1 MGDYDMSVFE
11 RAIPSDMSVS
21 EESIVNIL
29 CFLQKS
35 PVTLHSLLIMKND
48 KLIYEKYYAP
58 YDENNLHRMFSISK
72 SFTAM
77 GISLLADKGLV
88 ELDRSI
94 CDYFPEY
101 VDENTH
107 PFIRMTT
114 IRNMLQ
120 MRSPHASTTYKVC
133 MKTDWVESFFK
144 VTPTHKPGT
153 VFHYDTAAAHV
164 LCALVEKLSGK
175 DLLTFLK
182 DEALHY
188 VDFSKESYMVK
199 DPFGVSMGGSGL
211 MATPMDIMKFLFI
224 LYKKGT
230 VTCNDG
236 KVRTLFNPEFIEETT
251 RNITDTYM
259 TAPVASEAQG
269 YGMQIWMNQKGG
281 FTLYGMG
288 GQLGICVPSEKLLV
302 VTTAD
307 TQGLQGG
314 NQIIYDAIYENL
326 IDNKNNGNDKDGKR
340 ADGFCKK
347 SDGSLLEEGLAI
359 APPRLPESYSIT
371 FPDFDPEKIP
381 EYIRGLA
388 EKDSAAAGDAG
399 GTMGASQALPL
410 EYNLTENSSGFEKLS
425 LFLSPKGS
433 GQCYIEFKQG
443 NNSYR
448 IVFGLGSMVRGIF
461 PIYETRYVAGGIFS
475 RDNVL
480 YVKVH
485 LIGESVGSVHFQLYF
500 GDDDVVVFMKK
511 IEETF
516 FKEFEGHLYG
526 KLK

>member
-1 MGDYDMSVFE
+1 MFTFE
-11 RAIPSDMSVS
+11 KAQPSKVGIADDAP
-21 EESIVNIL
+21 ERIIRDLNA
-29 CFLQKS
+29 S
-35 PVTLHSLLIMKND
+35 PVTLHNLLIMKD
-48 KLIYEKYYAP
+48 DRLIFEKYYAP

-77 GISLLADKGLV
+77 GISLLADDGLID
-88 ELDRSI
+88 LDRSV

-153 VFHYDTAAAHV
+153 VFHYDTSAAHV

-182 DEALHY
+182 DRALHY

-230 VTCNDG
+230 IVCSDG
-236 KVRTLFNPEFIEETT
+236 KERTLFNPDFIAEAT

-259 TAPVASEAQG
+259 TAPVSSEAQG

-288 GQLGICVPSEKLLV
+288 GQLGICIPSENLLI

-314 NQIIYDAIYENL
+314 NQIIYDAIYKNL
-326 IDNKNNGNDKDGKR
+326 IDDKKEMPEQKCGEESSGDYGGDSY
-340 ADGFCKK
+340 AI
-347 SDGSLLEEGLAI
+347 GS
-359 APPRLPESYSIT
+359 PKLPESYRLF
-371 FPDFDPEKIP
+371 FPEFDPEKIP
-381 EYIRGLA
+381 EYVRGIAGSRSLTLKYSLA
-388 EKDSAAAGDAG
+388 ENG
-399 GTMGASQALPL
+399 
-410 EYNLTENSSGFEKLS
+410 SGFEGLT
-425 LFLSPKGS
+425 LCLAPNGS
-433 GQCYIEFKQG
+433 GQSYIEFKQG
-443 NNSYR
+443 NSGHR
-448 IVFGLGSMVRGIF
+448 IAFGIGSMVRGIF
-461 PIYETRYVAGGIFS
+461 PIYETRYVAGAVFT

-480 YVKVH
+480 YIKAH

-500 GDDDVVVFMKK
+500 GDNDIVVFMKK

-526 KLK
+526 SLI

>member
-1 MGDYDMSVFE
+1 
-11 RAIPSDMSVS
+11 
-21 EESIVNIL
+21 
-29 CFLQKS
+29 
-35 PVTLHSLLIMKND
+35 
-48 KLIYEKYYAP
+48 
-58 YDENNLHRMFSISK
+58 
-72 SFTAM
+72 
-77 GISLLADKGLV
+77 
-88 ELDRSI
+88 
-94 CDYFPEY
+94 
-101 VDENTH
+101 
-107 PFIRMTT
+107 
-114 IRNMLQ
+114 
-120 MRSPHASTTYKVC
+120 
-133 MKTDWVESFFK
+133 
-144 VTPTHKPGT
+144 
-153 VFHYDTAAAHV
+153 
-164 LCALVEKLSGK
+164 
-175 DLLTFLK
+175 
-182 DEALHY
+182 
-188 VDFSKESYMVK
+188 MVK

-516 FKEFEGHLYG
+516 FNEFEGHLYG
-526 KLK
+526 RLI